1 MTDLAI
7 RPLTP
12 DLWPELEDLFG
23 PVGACNGCWCMYWR
37 IGSAYTKRPRE
48 QNKVAFQRV
57 VKKGPPPG
65 ILAFDRERAVG
76 WCQIRPDAIFPDSR
90 AAASLRRWTKSR
102 CGRSRASMCAKAC
115 ARAA

>member
-1 MTDLAI
+1 MTYTV

-12 DLWPELEDLFG
+12 ALWPQLEALFG
-23 PVGACNGCWCMYWR
+23 PAGACNGCWCMYWR

-65 ILAFDRERAVG
+65 ILAFDLERVVG
-76 WCQIRPDAIFPDSR
+76 WCQITPRRDHHGR
-90 AAASLRRWTKSR
+90 ARGRFTAAGDQNPVWR
-102 CGRSRASMCAKAC
+102 CGVYL
-115 ARAA
+115 